1 MRVPMIAGNW
11 KMNTTVSEAT
21 KLVNEM
27 RPVLDEIDN
36 VEKVLCP
43 PFISL
48 AAVKE
53 LLKGSSIKL
62 GAQNIYFE
70 ERGAYTGEI
79 SPLMLA
85 DLCEFVIIGHSER
98 RQYFS
103 ETGEIVNKKVQ
114 AALRVGLKPILCIGE
129 RLEENESGR
138 TEEVVTEQLRSSLAG
153 IDYLSDLVIAYEPVW
168 AIGTGK
174 AATGEQANETIGLI
188 RRNIARSYN
197 KEIAQDL
204 RILYGGSVTAANA
217 AEFISQP
224 EIDGALVG
232 GASLN
237 ATEFLSI
244 VKQTSEIRGYIS
256 KESKRGFASLT

>member
-11 KMNTTVSEAT
+11 KMNTTLSEAI

-27 RPVLDEIDN
+27 RQGLDQIDN
-36 VEKVLCP
+36 VDKVICP

-48 AAVKE
+48 TAVRE
-53 LLKGSSIKL
+53 LIKGSSIKL

-70 ERGAYTGEI
+70 EKGAYTGEI

-98 RQYFS
+98 RLYFN
-103 ETGEIVNKKVQ
+103 ETGEITNKKIQ
-114 AALRVGLKPILCIGE
+114 AALKVKLNPILCVGE
-129 RLEENESGR
+129 KLEENEAGR
-138 TEEVVTEQLRSSLAG
+138 TEEIVTGQLKASLSG
-153 IDYLSDLVIAYEPVW
+153 LDYPNGLIIAYEPIW

-174 AATGEQANETIGLI
+174 AATGEQANETIALI
-188 RRNIARSYN
+188 RHSIVELYGERAG
-197 KEIAQDL
+197 QDV

-217 AEFISQP
+217 TEFVNQP

-232 GASLN
+232 GASLKAN
-237 ATEFLSI
+237 QFLGI
-244 VKQTSEIRGYIS
+244 VKQAAEI
-256 KESKRGFASLT
+256 